1 MFILESKFGN
11 DGYAFWFKLLELLA
25 TTDGHV
31 YDCRNS
37 SHWQFLLAKTNQDDE
52 SASGILELLA
62 DLEAIDKELWQSKV
76 VWCQNFVDNI
86 SDVYKNRKTKAPS
99 RPSVNSFYDQ
109 ELKQAEVSTDRNQ
122 SERELSVQPTNEN
135 PQSKVK
141 ETKVNKTK
149 EERKESGVNVHR
161 FYQENFGVE
170 TPFITEDLEHWIN
183 DLTEEVVL
191 LALKKAVEKNAQ
203 YSYSKAIMKNWA
215 SKGIKTA
222 EAAIAE
228 SLSKSKQKSWQG
240 STKSESLPEWA
251 KEENEEKDEEV
262 SPEEEE
268 AFKERLKQI
277 RESKGV

>member
-1 MFILESKFGN
+1 CIKYELFNEKLFKEFNILTS
-11 DGYAFWFKLLELLA
+11 DGIQKRFFTAVGKRKVGVLIEE
-25 TTDGHV
+25 
-31 YDCRNS
+31 
-37 SHWQFLLAKTNQDDE
+37 FLL
-52 SASGILELLA
+52 
-62 DLEAIDKELWQSKV
+62 IDKEEVHELCPKMTFKKV
-76 VWCQNFVDNI
+76 IPDNTNVI
-86 SDVYKNRKTKAPS
+86 HGKT
-99 RPSVNSFYDQ
+99 RVIQ
-109 ELKQAEVSTDRNQ
+109 ESST
-122 SERELSVQPTNEN
+122 
-135 PQSKVK
+135 QSKVK

-161 FYQENFGVE
+161 FYQENFGME

-251 KEENEEKDEEV
+251 KEKNDDKDEKL
-262 SPEEEE
+262 SPEEEA
-268 AFKERLKQI
+268 AFKEKLRKI